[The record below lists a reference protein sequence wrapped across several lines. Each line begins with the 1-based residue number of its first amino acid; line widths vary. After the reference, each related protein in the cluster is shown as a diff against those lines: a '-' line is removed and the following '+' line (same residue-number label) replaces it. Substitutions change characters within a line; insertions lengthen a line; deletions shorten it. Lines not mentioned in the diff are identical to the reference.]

1 VRWQRGE
8 FEIDTDASRVDL
20 GVVHGYLERSY
31 WAAGIARETVERSLS
46 HSLCFGLYAGAEQI
60 GFARV
65 VSDRTTFAW
74 IGDVFVLEP
83 WRGRGL
89 GVWLMQTITAHPE
102 LQALRRWMLATRDAH
117 GLYEKVGFT
126 RLDDPASYML
136 RR

>member
-8 FEIDTDASRVDL
+8 FEIDTDPSRIDV
-20 GVVHGYLERSY
+20 GVVHEYLERSY

-102 LQALRRWMLATRDAH
+102 LQSLRRWMLATRDAH

>member
-1 VRWQRGE
+1 MRWQRDE
-8 FEIDTDASRVDL
+8 FEIDTDPARIDV
-20 GVVHGYLERSY
+20 GVVHSYLERSY
-31 WAAGIARETVERSLS
+31 WAAGIAEETVERSLA
-46 HSLCFGLYAGAEQI
+46 HSICFGLYAGAEQI

-83 WRGRGL
+83 WRGGGL

-102 LQALRRWMLATRDAH
+102 LQSLRRWMLATRDAH

-126 RLDDPASYML
+126 RLDDPTSYML

>member
-8 FEIDTDASRVDL
+8 FEIDTDPSRIDV

-31 WAAGIARETVERSLS
+31 WAGGIARETVERSLS

-74 IGDVFVLEP
+74 IGDVFVLES

-102 LQALRRWMLATRDAH
+102 LQSLRRWMLATRDAH

-126 RLDDPASYML
+126 PLDDPTSYML